1 MPADATMEPAMRRIA
16 LLVLMLAVALLSGCA
31 TDIRNE
37 ALTRTT
43 AGYGSSI
50 RWGDWESAQGFI
62 DKDYAA
68 EHPLS
73 SIDQGRLGQLRIT
86 GYDDGAGPRP
96 DGDNEVVQVVQINV
110 VNINTQ
116 AERTV
121 IDHQRWRYDTEKK
134 KWWLMTGL
142 PDFSPK

>member
-1 MPADATMEPAMRRIA
+1 MPADATMEHAMRRIA
-16 LLVLMLAVALLSGCA
+16 LLVLALAVSLLSGCA
-31 TDIRNE
+31 TDVRNE
-37 ALTRTT
+37 ALTSATN
-43 AGYGSSI
+43 GYASSV
-50 RWGDWESAQGFI
+50 RWNDWESAVSFL

-73 SIDQGRLGQLRIT
+73 SVDQGRLGQLRVT
-86 GYDDGAGPRP
+86 GYDDGSGPRA
-96 DGDNEVVQVVQINV
+96 DGEDEAVQIVQINV

-121 IDHQRWRYDTEKK
+121 IDHQRWHYDREKK
-134 KWWLMTGL
+134 KWSLMTGL